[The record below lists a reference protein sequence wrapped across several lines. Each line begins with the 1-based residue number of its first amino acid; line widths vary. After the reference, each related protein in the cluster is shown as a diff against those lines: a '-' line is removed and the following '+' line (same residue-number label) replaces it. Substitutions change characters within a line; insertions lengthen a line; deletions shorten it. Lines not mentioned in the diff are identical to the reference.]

1 MHKSSSNPRP
11 RRGRSRPAG
20 PVRSLR
26 LLRIVAALAVFLVLT
41 AALADFRELVPVR
54 VGHWLGAV
62 QFVPALMAAVA
73 GLGISAVI
81 LGAIVVITLLFGRL
95 YCSVLC
101 PLGVFQ
107 DMVARLGRRSARL
120 LRFARPQ
127 RLLRNAVLGAAVAAV
142 VAGWGGF
149 ALAVVDPYSNYGRV
163 VSGLFR
169 PVASWINNAFTGL
182 ANRAG
187 WMGLYRV
194 ELPLHGLGALVIPA
208 LLLTAV
214 VVLAVLRG
222 RLYCNAICPVGTVLG
237 LLSRRAAFRISIDG
251 DACTKCGSCLR
262 SCKAQCIDLRAGTV
276 DFDRC
281 VACFNCLD
289 ACDER
294 GIGYRFAWR
303 RTRASG
309 EAMKD
314 PQRDVPEPAPAGE
327 SRRAFFGR
335 LSALA
340 AAGAWV
346 ASRARAA
353 TVVPPRIGPAGLI
366 PPRGATPES
375 DGVAGIRDI
384 DPARQHAISP
394 PGSHSVHR
402 FLDRCTACHLCVSAC
417 PKHVLQPA
425 VFEYGFEGLMK
436 PRMDYTASFCDYDC
450 TKCVDVCPDGALE
463 RIPVAAKQLDQLGL
477 AYFDPDKCIVT
488 TKGTDCAACSEHC
501 PTKAV
506 YTTPYGNNLRLPT
519 VNRDL
524 CIGCGA
530 CEYACPV
537 QPVKA
542 IEVSGL
548 RTHGRASRD
557 ASKEPSPPKP
567 PSEGDFPF

>member
-1 MHKSSSNPRP
+1 M
-11 RRGRSRPAG
+11 
-20 PVRSLR
+20 
-26 LLRIVAALAVFLVLT
+26 LT
-41 AALADFRELVPVR
+41 AALVDFRELVPVR
-54 VGHWLGAV
+54 VGHWLAAM
-62 QFVPALMAAVA
+62 QFVPALLAAVA
-73 GLGISAVI
+73 GLGISAAL
-81 LGAIVVITLLFGRL
+81 LGAIVVMTLLFGRI

-107 DMVARLGRRSARL
+107 DVVARLGRRRGRL
-120 LRFARPQ
+120 LRHAPPQ
-127 RLLRNAVLGAAVAAV
+127 RVLRTAVLGVAVAAV
-142 VAGWGGF
+142 IAGWGGF
-149 ALAVVDPYSNYGRV
+149 ALAVVDPYSNYGRI
-163 VSGLFR
+163 VSAFFR

-194 ELPLHGLGALVIPA
+194 ELPLHGLGALVVPA
-208 LLLTAV
+208 VLLTAV
-214 VVLAVLRG
+214 VVLALLRG
-222 RLYCNAICPVGTVLG
+222 RLYCNAFCPVGTVLG
-237 LLSRRAAFRISIDG
+237 LLSRRAAFRISIDR

-262 SCKAQCIDLRAGTV
+262 ACKAQCIDLRAGTV

-281 VACFNCLD
+281 VACFNCMD
-289 ACDER
+289 ACDDR
-294 GIGYRFAWR
+294 GIGYRLAWGR
-303 RTRASG
+303 KRAAG
-309 EAMKD
+309 EA
-314 PQRDVPEPAPAGE
+314 EAAPRREAAKTATAVE
-327 SRRAFFGR
+327 SRRSFFGR
-335 LSALA
+335 VAA
-340 AAGAWV
+340 FAAIGAWAAGRTRGTTALP
-346 ASRARAA
+346 
-353 TVVPPRIGPAGLI
+353 TKMGPAGPI
-366 PPRGATPES
+366 PARGATPES
-375 DGVAGIRDI
+375 DGAAGIRDI
-384 DPARQHAISP
+384 DPARRHAISP
-394 PGSHSVHR
+394 PGSQSVRR

-425 VFEYGFEGLMK
+425 VFEYGLEGLMK

-463 RIPVAAKQLDQLGL
+463 RLPVAAKQLDQLGL

-557 ASKEPSPPKP
+557 ASREPTPPKP
-567 PSEGDFPF
+567 PPEGDFPF